1 MADLKNT
8 SISDTGFVQIPIG
21 TTGQRPGSPTN
32 GGLRFNTTTGRAEY
46 YNATA
51 LSWLSTQTLGTI
63 ATGGTRVFDIT
74 QNGVDYRVHVF
85 TQGTGNFVVTR
96 GGEVEYLIV
105 AGGGGGGSKS
115 KGTSGGTA
123 GGAGGG
129 AGGFLTGTF
138 NVTPQTYTI
147 VTGAGGQGGGFPSG
161 SSTTSFGSNGG
172 NSSAFGLTAI
182 GGGGGA
188 SNGGGSGA
196 TGGSGGGA
204 SSVSGGGGGFT
215 AGQGNPGGGAVIPED
230 SAYPR
235 GGGGGAGAA
244 GGNAVNGVRA
254 GRGGPGLLSSIA
266 GVGAFYA
273 AGGGGSWR
281 NGSDIT
287 GAALG
292 GVGGGGNGGIQNST
306 QVGVFP
312 GADQSMPPAGINTG
326 SGGGGQAGSDVN
338 LLGHGGFGANGIVII
353 RYKLL
358 GDRVST
364 ANRFVTDG
372 LVLDI
377 DAGKP
382 ASYPGTGTTTTDSR
396 SFPITG
402 TLQNGTGIE
411 NACTNA
417 AAFVFDGT
425 DDRITV
431 GRIPGNFSEFTVL
444 VWFNATEIANFR
456 NVLDCNYNAFS
467 ASGNIGPRLE
477 MNSAG
482 VLNWVIGGDPTNNSI
497 ADGVP
502 ILTGTTANVWRYVGI
517 TRNAATQLSGFLNG
531 TITTNQQANPSGF
544 VSVFDNLWI
553 GRGFHL
559 SNDAERSFRGVVG
572 SVQIYNRALSQAEIQ
587 QNYEAT
593 RWRYGV

>member
-8 SISDTGFVQIPIG
+8 SITDTGFVQIPIG
-21 TTGQRPGSPTN
+21 TTGQRPGIPTN

-51 LSWLSTQTLGTI
+51 LSWLSTQTFGTI

-85 TQGTGNFVVTR
+85 TQGTGSFVVSR
-96 GGEVEYLIV
+96 AGEVEYLIV

-115 KGTSGGTA
+115 KGTAGGTA

-129 AGGFLTGTF
+129 AGGFLTGTV
-138 NVTPQTYTI
+138 NVTPQTYPI
-147 VTGAGGQGGGFPSG
+147 VTGAGGTGGGFPSG
-161 SSTTSFGSNGG
+161 TSTTSFGGNGG

-188 SNGGGSGA
+188 VNSGA
-196 TGGSGGGA
+196 AGSAGGSGGGA
-204 SSVSGGGGGFT
+204 ASFNVGGAGT
-215 AGQGNPGGGAVIPED
+215 AGQGFKGGDFIGGTDVN
-230 SAYPR
+230 SYPR
-235 GGGGGAGAA
+235 AGGGGASGV
-244 GGNAVNGVRA
+244 GGNAINNARA
-254 GRGGPGLLSSIA
+254 GRGGNGLLSNIS

-281 NGSDIT
+281 NGSDIV

-326 SGGGGQAGSDVN
+326 SGGGGQGGSDVN
-338 LLGHGGFGANGIVII
+338 LQGHGGFGANGIVII

-372 LVLDI
+372 LILDI
-377 DAGKP
+377 DAGNP

-417 AAFVFDGT
+417 AAFVFDGA

-431 GRIPGNFSEFTVL
+431 GRIPDNFSEFTVL
-444 VWFNATEIANFR
+444 VWFNATAIENFR
-456 NVLDCNYNAFS
+456 NVLDCNFNAFS

-477 MNSAG
+477 MNAAG
-482 VLNWVIGGDPTNNSI
+482 VLNWAVGGDPTNNSI
-497 ADGVP
+497 SNSVP
-502 ILTGTTANVWRYVGI
+502 ILTGTTPNVWRYVGV

-531 TITTNQQANPSGF
+531 VITANQIANTAGF
-544 VSVFDNLWI
+544 VNVFNNLVI

-559 SNDAERSFRGVVG
+559 SSDAERSFRGAIGAVE
-572 SVQIYNRALSQAEIQ
+572 IYNRALSQAEIQ
-587 QNYEAT
+587 QNFEVT